1 MFPKIK
7 TYRCVLN
14 CISNADIPILQQI
27 FDDEATKCYLRELNE
42 LISSKEGIRKFLD
55 SFNCYV
61 NRNEGILWGIYLN
74 SKLVGFIA
82 IMDMPDNPTL
92 FYAMHPD
99 YRLQGIMK
107 ECIIE
112 VTNFISKQIY
122 CNFLQTEVYK
132 DNDISINILQSADFK
147 IIDFNDNKVFLKIEF
162 R

>member
-7 TYRCVLN
+7 TYRCILN
-14 CISNADIPILQQI
+14 CISNADIPILQEI
-27 FDDEATKCYLRELNE
+27 FDDEATKYYLRELNE
-42 LISSKEGIRKFLD
+42 LVVSKDGIRQFLD
-55 SFNCYV
+55 SFSCYV

-92 FYAMHPD
+92 FYAMHSD

-112 VTNFISKQIY
+112 ATNFISKQTY

>member
-7 TYRCVLN
+7 TYRCILN
-14 CISNADIPILQQI
+14 CISNADIPILQEI
-27 FDDEATKCYLRELNE
+27 FDDEATKYYLRELNE
-42 LISSKEGIRKFLD
+42 LVSSKDGIRQFLK
-55 SFNCYV
+55 SFSCYV

-112 VTNFISKQIY
+112 VTNFISKQTY

-147 IIDFNDNKVFLKIEF
+147 ITDFNDNKVFLKIEF
-162 R
+162 Q

>member
-7 TYRCVLN
+7 TYRYILN
-14 CISNADIPILQQI
+14 CISNADIPILQEI
-27 FDDEATKCYLRELNE
+27 FDDEATKYYLRELNE
-42 LISSKEGIRKFLD
+42 LVFSKDGIRQFLD
-55 SFNCYV
+55 SFSCYV
-61 NRNEGILWGIYLN
+61 NCNEGILWGIYLN

-112 VTNFISKQIY
+112 VTNFISKQTY

>member
-7 TYRCVLN
+7 TYRCILN
-14 CISNADIPILQQI
+14 CISNADIPILQEI
-27 FDDEATKCYLRELNE
+27 FDDEATKYYLRELNE
-42 LISSKEGIRKFLD
+42 LVFSKDGIRRFLD
-55 SFNCYV
+55 SFICYV

-162 R
+162 Q

>member
-7 TYRCVLN
+7 TYRCILN
-14 CISNADIPILQQI
+14 CISNADIPILQEI
-27 FDDEATKCYLRELNE
+27 FDDEATKYYLRELNE
-42 LISSKEGIRKFLD
+42 LVSSKDGIKQFLA
-55 SFNCYV
+55 SFSCYV

-122 CNFLQTEVYK
+122 CNSLQTEVYK

-162 R
+162 Q